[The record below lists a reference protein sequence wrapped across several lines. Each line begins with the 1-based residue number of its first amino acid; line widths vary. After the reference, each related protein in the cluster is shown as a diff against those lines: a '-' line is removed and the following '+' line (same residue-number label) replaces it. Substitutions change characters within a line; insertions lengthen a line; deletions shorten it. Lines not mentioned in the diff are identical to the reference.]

1 MVPAILLTYI
11 RAEVRL
17 GLFDRVWK
25 KEALTKGDAS
35 AHAVK
40 LKYQAVL
47 RLVETERVRVLN
59 LHVEGGTLY
68 LKGAAPTEEARG
80 RILEAIRAVTPA
92 DDADIVAEITVG

>member
-1 MVPAILLTYI
+1 M
-11 RAEVRL
+11 
-17 GLFDRVWK
+17 
-25 KEALTKGDAS
+25 
-35 AHAVK
+35 
-40 LKYQAVL
+40 
-47 RLVETERVRVLN
+47 ETERVRVLN